1 MNATTEIRPAEPRV
15 TVQVRFA
22 DGATY
27 EGPRG
32 TTLDAFVGAA
42 YPRRRPP
49 VMAAL
54 VDGELAELCRPVD
67 RDVMVTLVDT
77 SMGDG
82 MRIYQRSVTMMLVV
96 AVRELFPEA
105 RVMVDHSVTQG
116 GFHCRLLGREPL
128 NAAELA
134 LVEGRMRAMVEADE
148 PIVSERISTAEA
160 LALFTAQGYADKARL
175 LAFREEPTLPV
186 ARLRGV
192 TDYFY
197 GYMAPRTGALGQ
209 FALRPDADGFI
220 LQLPQRHRPMVLAPA
235 KDYPKLM
242 RVFGEYGRW
251 LNILGLED
259 IGSLNEAVQQ
269 GRAREAVLV
278 SEALHEK
285 HIADLADAIAA
296 RGDGVRVVLIAG
308 PSSSGKTTFA
318 RRLAIQLRV
327 NGRRPFALGLDDYFV
342 DRERTPRDA
351 SGEYDFEA
359 LEAIDLSLLNAHI
372 GALLAGRAV
381 AVPHFDFVAGRG
393 RPGPEVRL
401 SPGAIIVAE
410 GIHALNP
417 ALLRDIPPEAV
428 YRIYVS
434 ALTQLNID
442 HHNRVPTTDCRLL
455 RRIVRDAQYRG
466 YSARDTIERWESV
479 RLGEERNIF
488 PFQENA
494 DVMFNSALAYELAV
508 LKTYAEPLL
517 MRVPQD
523 TLAAVEARRLLAFLR
538 WVLPCPADLVPD
550 NSLLREFIGGSIL
563 ADFSF

>member
-351 SGEYDFEA
+351 SANTISSPGGDRPVVAQCPY
-359 LEAIDLSLLNAHI
+359 

-381 AVPHFDFVAGRG
+381 AVPHFDLRR
-393 RPGPEVRL
+393 RPGSAWAGGAP

-417 ALLRDIPPEAV
+417 PCCV
-428 YRIYVS
+428 TS
-434 ALTQLNID
+434 
-442 HHNRVPTTDCRLL
+442 
-455 RRIVRDAQYRG
+455 RRG
-466 YSARDTIERWESV
+466 GLSHL
-479 RLGEERNIF
+479 RLG
-488 PFQENA
+488 A
-494 DVMFNSALAYELAV
+494 DPIEYRPSQSRAHHRL
-508 LKTYAEPLL
+508 P
-517 MRVPQD
+517 P
-523 TLAAVEARRLLAFLR
+523 AAAHRA
-538 WVLPCPADLVPD
+538 
-550 NSLLREFIGGSIL
+550 
-563 ADFSF
+563 